1 MANNNDRDQ
10 PEIDR
15 NGLYREDAFTDR
27 RVGTI
32 QRLTPVTNLG
42 EIDQSRP
49 VIYIGQTQ
57 IMTPAGA
64 LPLSFELPGGSLDEA
79 AAGFGIAAE
88 KALEETTA
96 RIEEMRRQ
104 AASSIIVPDKG
115 GPRSGGGFSG
125 LQGI

>member
-1 MANNNDRDQ
+1 MANNHDRDL

-32 QRLTPVTNLG
+32 QRLTPVNSLG
-42 EIDQSRP
+42 EVDHSRP

-64 LPLSFELPGGSLDEA
+64 LPLSFDLPGASLDEA

-96 RIEEMRRQ
+96 RIEEMRRK
-104 AASSIIVPDKG
+104 ASSSIIVPDKS
-115 GPRSGGGFSG
+115 GPRSGGGFGG
-125 LQGI
+125 LQDI